1 MEIKKQIA
9 SMFIAWRYA
18 KAQTQMK
25 VAKVLGVTFQ
35 QVQKY
40 ESAVNGISSEKL
52 LLFCNYY
59 NINLNSFQEG
69 DHYQVLDSADI
80 HDHYKQVALDK
91 IEKLEEVKNDKG
103 KCYEDMV
110 GQSLNPRTYL

>member
-40 ESAVNGISSEKL
+40 EKMDNELSAIRLIQFCDAYEIDLNMFQNGDP
-52 LLFCNYY
+52 F
-59 NINLNSFQEG
+59 
-69 DHYQVLDSADI
+69 QVLDGADI
-80 HDHYKQVALDK
+80 SILKKEKAIMLID
-91 IEKLEEVKNDKG
+91 KLEEKAHDKSRSD
-103 KCYEDMV
+103 EDMV
-110 GQSLNPRTYL
+110 GESISERTHL